1 MTTTRA
7 SARAAG
13 VLFLLATAVSL
24 IDRALIAPI
33 LGGADY
39 LTAAAAN
46 SDRVVAGAF
55 FQVATG
61 LTSAAIAL
69 AMYPVVAR
77 YAAGL
82 AIGSV
87 GFRLIEGTFY
97 LIGALGTLLVVS
109 LAHQVGAVGADA
121 AAATAAGSW
130 GQVLLDLRD
139 RCSQIGILAF
149 YVGGTLYYLAFLR
162 HRLVPRWLSVWGL
175 ASTALG
181 FTTAVLVFCG
191 AIGLFSPLQ
200 VASNL
205 PIFLN
210 EIVLAIWLLAVG
222 FTEPATGGL
231 PVAQP
236 SEVTEIEVG
245 SGAR

>member
-7 SARAAG
+7 SARVAG
-13 VLFLLATAVSL
+13 VLLLCATAASL

-33 LGGADY
+33 LGSADY
-39 LTAAAAN
+39 LAATAGN

-97 LIGALGTLLVVS
+97 LVGGLGALLVVS
-109 LAHQVGAVGADA
+109 LAHQVTSGGPEA
-121 AAATAAGSW
+121 AAAPW

-139 RCSQIGILAF
+139 RSSQIGILAF

-162 HRLVPRWLSVWGL
+162 HRLIPRWLSVWGL
-175 ASTALG
+175 VSTALG
-181 FTTAVLVFCG
+181 FASAVLVFCG
-191 AIGLFSPLQ
+191 AIGLFSALQ

-222 FTEPATGGL
+222 FTEPATCEPPATHAAAARG
-231 PVAQP
+231 V
-236 SEVTEIEVG
+236 EI
-245 SGAR
+245 GAGVR